1 VTDVTVKVYLN
12 ESRDSFAG
20 FVNKFS
26 PAQLRK
32 AIEFDVALPTGPDQ
46 AHRQVDALLE
56 IVFAQLNIGGDLIP
70 ATPWTVVYREYR
82 NRSLSVGD
90 VVVVGE
96 SAYSCESAGWKSIS
110 TDALTAALIDNTDS
124 VR

>member
-1 VTDVTVKVYLN
+1 MSDVTVKVYLN
-12 ESRDSFAG
+12 ESDDSFFG

-46 AHRQVDALLE
+46 SHRQVAALLE
-56 IVFAQLNIGGDLIP
+56 IVFTQLNVGGNLIP
-70 ATPWTVVYREYR
+70 ATPWTVVYRENR

-96 SAYSCESAGWKSIS
+96 SAFACGKFGWDAIS
-110 TDALTAALIDNTDS
+110 TDALTAALVTA
-124 VR
+124 